1 MRVYSVPFGT
11 GMQEFRLPEDW
22 NVSILKPKHREG
34 LKNPAQKVGTV
45 LKRLGGR
52 LNARNPGSRAVISIN
67 DKTRPVPHHII
78 LPPLLSWLET
88 AGYQRRNITLI
99 IAVGTHTTMPPSEYP
114 LILPEEIRNRYRV
127 ISHDAED
134 TGNLINLGYSD
145 AGTPCSIN
153 RTFYEADLKIVTGN
167 IEPHQYM
174 GWSGGVKSAVIGLGG
189 SESIRKNHSMLT
201 RDGAGPCRFE
211 DNPVRMDVEDSGR
224 RIGIQ
229 LALNTV
235 MNASKEIT
243 AVFAGPPEKVM
254 REGIREARSLFT
266 VPFHSEFDLLI
277 ASPGGYPKDINLYQ
291 SQKALRHASLA
302 VRPGSP
308 MILAGACS
316 EGVGHGLYESW
327 MKDKTSHRQ
336 VQEAFQREEFR
347 LGPHKAM
354 LFASDVMNR
363 DVYFVSDLP
372 DKTLRN
378 LLLTPA
384 SSIQE
389 AIDDILKKN
398 GSGHR
403 LNTAILPYGN
413 ATVPMAVDSDR

>member
-1 MRVYSVPFGT
+1 
-11 GMQEFRLPEDW
+11 
-22 NVSILKPKHREG
+22 
-34 LKNPAQKVGTV
+34 
-45 LKRLGGR
+45 
-52 LNARNPGSRAVISIN
+52 
-67 DKTRPVPHHII
+67 
-78 LPPLLSWLET
+78 
-88 AGYQRRNITLI
+88 
-99 IAVGTHTTMPPSEYP
+99 
-114 LILPEEIRNRYRV
+114 
-127 ISHDAED
+127 
-134 TGNLINLGYSD
+134 
-145 AGTPCSIN
+145 
-153 RTFYEADLKIVTGN
+153 
-167 IEPHQYM
+167 
-174 GWSGGVKSAVIGLGG
+174 
-189 SESIRKNHSMLT
+189 
-201 RDGAGPCRFE
+201 
-211 DNPVRMDVEDSGR
+211 
-224 RIGIQ
+224 
-229 LALNTV
+229 

-254 REGIREARSLFT
+254 REGIREALSLFT
-266 VPFHSEFDLLI
+266 VPFHSEFDLMI

-316 EGVGHGLYESW
+316 EGVGHELYESW
-327 MKDKTSHRQ
+327 MKDKTSLRQ

-363 DVYFVSDLP
+363 DVYFVSGLP

-389 AIDDILKKN
+389 AIDDILKKRS
-398 GSGHR
+398 SGHR